1 MTRVGETEHTRGPAE
16 PREDHLEF
24 ETLIL
29 DLSSRF
35 VNLPSDEV
43 DDAIQEALQRVCEFL
58 DIDLAVLWQTTALD
72 ETDLWQTHW
81 YVRGGGEGP
90 GVLRQEQWPYVASEM
105 LAGRTFRLASLD
117 DFPPEAAVDRENAEL
132 YGLKSNLTVPLLV
145 GGASHVGALGF
156 NDFRAARDWP
166 DALVAR
172 IELIAQVF
180 GAALA
185 RKRADEA
192 LSQSEE
198 RLRLAA
204 DSAGA
209 GLWTFDY
216 AAGTFWATERGRR
229 LFGFP
234 ADGPITLE
242 DLRSVLHPDDVQ
254 TVLKA
259 IEGAWRPGGSVD
271 IEYRILRT
279 DGERWMSSQGRT
291 HIGPKGQ
298 RGWLMGIS
306 RDVTDR
312 RREQEELRASE
323 GRLAAAVE
331 LAGIGFSYVSRA
343 ERTAFLDRR
352 MCVLIGVPPDQVHD
366 FGTLAFWQEHQHPD
380 DVEAVQKE
388 TQRLY
393 DGTKDSYRLE
403 YRYLHPELGERWLD
417 HIALVTRRD
426 DSGQV
431 LETLSVARDVTER
444 RRAVDALRLSEARLS
459 VAVDIA
465 ALGFIEVDER
475 AFTAGEPDSVFT
487 DSRFREL
494 LGIPPELEQ
503 TDRQIVQLLDRPP
516 AS

>member
-1 MTRVGETEHTRGPAE
+1 M
-16 PREDHLEF
+16 
-24 ETLIL
+24 
-29 DLSSRF
+29 
-35 VNLPSDEV
+35 

-156 NDFRAARDWP
+156 NDFRAERDWP
-166 DALVAR
+166 DALVGPN
-172 IELIAQVF
+172 
-180 GAALA
+180 GADRAGIRGALA

-192 LSQSEE
+192 LRESEE

-204 DSAGA
+204 DSAGV

-216 AAGTFWATERGRR
+216 AEGTFWATERGRR

-234 ADGPITLE
+234 ADAPITLE

-279 DGERWMSSQGRT
+279 GEERWISSQGRT
-291 HIGPKGQ
+291 HVGPKGQ
-298 RGWLMGIS
+298 RGRLTGIS

-312 RREQEELRASE
+312 RREQQELRASE
-323 GRLAAAVE
+323 SRLAAAVE

-352 MCVLIGVPPDQVHD
+352 MCALIGAPPDQVHD

-380 DVEAVQKE
+380 DVEAVQQE

-417 HIALVTRRD
+417 HVALVTRRD
-426 DSGQV
+426 ESGQV

-444 RRAVDALRLSEARLS
+444 RRAVGS
-459 VAVDIA
+459 A
-465 ALGFIEVDER
+465 A
-475 AFTAGEPDSVFT
+475 P
-487 DSRFREL
+487 
-494 LGIPPELEQ
+494 Q
-503 TDRQIVQLLDRPP
+503 
-516 AS
+516 